1 MASGRILEAD
11 FFARPTALVARE
23 LLGKALVRRE
33 GRARRCSMITETE
46 AYLGPHDL
54 ACHSSR
60 GRTARTEVMFG
71 PAGRFYVYRIYGLHW
86 MLNIVTGGDGQGA
99 AVLIRGVACAS
110 GPARLTA
117 ALNIDGS
124 FTGLRASLG
133 TGLWFEDTGVGLRN
147 RDVLHTPRIGVEY
160 AGPIWAQK
168 KLRYV
173 VRGDQVSH

>member
-1 MASGRILEAD
+1 MADGRVLGAD
-11 FFARPTALVARE
+11 FFARPTALVARD

-33 GRARRCSMITETE
+33 GRSRCCSTIIETE
-46 AYLGPHDL
+46 AYEGTHDL

-71 PAGRFYVYRIYGLHW
+71 PAGRFYVYKIYGLHW
-86 MLNIVTGGDGQGA
+86 MLNVVTGGDGQGA
-99 AVLIRGVACAS
+99 AVLIRGLACAS

-124 FTGLRASLG
+124 FTGRRASRR
-133 TGLWFEDTGVGLRN
+133 TGLWFEDRGVSMRPP
-147 RDVLHTPRIGVEY
+147 DVLRTPRIGVDY
-160 AGPIWAQK
+160 AGPIWARK

-173 VRGDQVSH
+173 AKRHADFT

>member
-1 MASGRILEAD
+1 MPSGRILEAD

-23 LLGKALVRRE
+23 LLGMALVRRQ
-33 GRARRCSMITETE
+33 GRARRCSMIIETE

-54 ACHSSR
+54 ASHSSR

-86 MLNIVTGGDGQGA
+86 MLNIVTGGNGRGA
-99 AVLIRGVACAS
+99 AVLIRGIACAS

-117 ALNIDGS
+117 AMNIDGS
-124 FTGLRASLG
+124 FTGLRADPR
-133 TGLWFEDTGVGLRN
+133 TGLWFEDTGACLRN
-147 RDVLHTPRIGVEY
+147 RDVLRTPRIGVDY

-173 VRGDQVSH
+173 VRRDRVSP